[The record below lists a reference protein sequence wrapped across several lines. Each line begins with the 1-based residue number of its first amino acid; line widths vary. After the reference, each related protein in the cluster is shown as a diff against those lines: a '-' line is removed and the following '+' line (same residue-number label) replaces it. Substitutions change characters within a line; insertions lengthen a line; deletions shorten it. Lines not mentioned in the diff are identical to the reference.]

1 MGVTFGNYHSK
12 IDFNLDYLHKEV
24 TAPEPKRT
32 VVNIPLVHGSL
43 DLTNRLTGNEPIY
56 ENRELNLYFEIR
68 SLRAFWMLDYGNIL
82 EKIHGRLM
90 NVIFD
95 EDPNYYWRGVVT
107 VGDLEDHGFTAGFPV
122 TIDAFP
128 FKWRTQAD
136 YVDTYT
142 LGTAPTPDDYD
153 ATINVQYP
161 VAIPEFDCSGVIITY
176 REQKFTASGTH
187 YTPPGM
193 LFTKGTQ
200 TMNLYGVGD
209 AKLYIRGGAL

>member
-12 IDFNLDYLHKEV
+12 IDFNLDYLHKEI

-32 VVNIPLVHGSL
+32 VVNIPLVHGNL
-43 DLTNRLTGNEPIY
+43 DLTERLTGNEPIF
-56 ENRELNLYFEIR
+56 ENREIGLYFEIR

-95 EDPNYYWRGVVT
+95 EDPNYYWRGVVA

-128 FKWRTQAD
+128 FKYKVQSEL
-136 YVDTYT
+136 VDTYT
-142 LGTAPTPDDYD
+142 LGTAPSL
-153 ATINVQYP
+153 ATVTANFNIPYA
-161 VAIPEFDCSGVIITY
+161 VAIPEFTCTGVIITY
-176 REQKFTASGTH
+176 KDQMFVASGTN

-193 LFTKGTQ
+193 LLTKGAQ
-200 TMNLYGVGD
+200 TMKLYGSGT
-209 AKLYIRGGAL
+209 AKFYIRGGML